1 MKQIALALLL
11 ALAAPLTARAACQ
24 PIPITTNGTTA
35 FTSVSI
41 AAGAVTTYGFPINPY
56 TQILIRATVT
66 DASDGITNI
75 RYKITESSTLTG
87 TYGPYCEATV
97 AAGVY
102 TCEWRQLD
110 WNHTDA
116 QEGKEAR
123 IELPATGRFWKI
135 TATPTGHGASDAIT
149 ITAEGCT

>member
-1 MKQIALALLL
+1 MKQVAVALLL
-11 ALAAPLTARAACQ
+11 ALSAPAAAVAACQ
-24 PIPITTNGTTA
+24 PIPITTDGSAA
-35 FTSVSI
+35 FSAVSI
-41 AAGAVTTYGFPINPY
+41 ASGAVTTAGFPINPY
-56 TQILIRATVT
+56 TQIVIRATVT
-66 DASDGITNI
+66 DASDGVTNI
-75 RYKITESSTLTG
+75 RYKITESATYAG

-97 AAGVY
+97 SGGVY

-135 TATPTGHGASDAIT
+135 TATPTGHGAGDTIT